1 MNGKRMNSQRS
12 TKETKAQPNKD
23 TAESGKFK
31 CAVKRLLKLET
42 CKMTFQH
49 VSGSLRESRLGCPRI
64 ARVTSSEE
72 LGTRSKNTS
81 RGIAW
86 LGYNAYIGDS
96 LSNLD
101 ILVFQLILD
110 AKVIFLRLYVGEGR
124 GLGLRKC
131 ASFGGIGGVPHLG
144 VGGVPRFMIVLKW
157 YCDENRIFPIEAILK
172 HKQVVYMRRKM
183 PFTFLQ
189 YLSSFQRYSSF

>member
-1 MNGKRMNSQRS
+1 MNGKRMNCQRS

-31 CAVKRLLKLET
+31 SAVKRLLKLET
-42 CKMTFQH
+42 SKMTFQH

-81 RGIAW
+81 RGIAY
-86 LGYNAYIGDS
+86 LGYDAYIGDS

-144 VGGVPRFMIVLKW
+144 VGVVPRFMILLNIKSA
-157 YCDENRIFPIEAILK
+157 YNL
-172 HKQVVYMRRKM
+172 
-183 PFTFLQ
+183 T
-189 YLSSFQRYSSF
+189 YLSHSISISNRLIY

>member
-1 MNGKRMNSQRS
+1 
-12 TKETKAQPNKD
+12 
-23 TAESGKFK
+23 
-31 CAVKRLLKLET
+31 
-42 CKMTFQH
+42 MTFQH
-49 VSGSLRESRLGCPRI
+49 VSGSLRESRLGCPCI

-81 RGIAW
+81 KGIAW

-101 ILVFQLILD
+101 ILVFQLKLD

-144 VGGVPRFMIVLKW
+144 VGGVPRFMIVLNIKSA
-157 YCDENRIFPIEAILK
+157 YNL
-172 HKQVVYMRRKM
+172 
-183 PFTFLQ
+183 T
-189 YLSSFQRYSSF
+189 YLSHSISIINRLIY